1 MGLCF
6 SNNVIERGSLA
17 HSELPSPRYMLGSPE
32 ASNLKKGRNNIKS
45 STLTAPAHLNDKKKE
60 LTSSSSVFDLF
71 GLDSSTILEETKNAS
86 VLGTLKSPPTQAC
99 EVIGMRWGIYG
110 EKGTVRESMEDR
122 SLVQQKVSSGEGGSS
137 WLFGV
142 LDGHNG
148 TKGECYY
155 SSLTIIGSP
164 YLTFHVFV
172 FGTLFLCSGRICRKE
187 LLREAIPAPSSL
199 GQSRISILRCV
210 PCY

>member
-6 SNNVIERGSLA
+6 SNSVIERGSLA
-17 HSELPSPRYMLGSPE
+17 HAELPSPRYMYGSPE
-32 ASNLKKGRNNIKS
+32 VNNLKKGRNNIKS

-71 GLDSSTILEETKNAS
+71 GLDSSTVLEETKNAS

-99 EVIGMRWGIYG
+99 EVLGMRWGIYG

-122 SLVQQKVSSGEGGSS
+122 TLVQKKVSSGEVGSS

-148 TKGECYY
+148 TKGEWYY
-155 SSLTIIGSP
+155 IGVTIIGSP
-164 YLTFHVFV
+164 YFTFMFR
-172 FGTLFLCSGRICRKE
+172 FDALFLCSGRICREE

-199 GQSRISILRCV
+199 GQFRISILRCV